1 MKKSICCIALALVMA
16 LSTVGLFASCA
27 KEKEKTLVMA
37 TNANFPPYEYKDGAA
52 FAGIDVEL
60 AQAIADKL
68 GMKLEIQDV
77 EFGAIVAGVES
88 GKYDIGMAGM
98 TVTED
103 RKKQVSF
110 STTSAIQSPA
120 DITTTSKIGVQQ
132 DTTGDLYASDTP
144 EKGGWGEAA
153 VTRYKNGADA
163 VQALQTGKL
172 DCVIIDKE
180 PAKSFVAAN
189 SGLKILDTEYT
200 NEDYAIAV
208 GKNNTELL
216 EKINKALDELKKDG
230 TIDKIVSKYIPAD
243 K

>member
-88 GKYDIGMAGM
+88 GKYDIGMAM
-98 TVTED
+98 YKLNEAYQD
-103 RKKQVSF
+103 KFSF
-110 STTSAIQSPA
+110 YIYY
-120 DITTTSKIGVQQ
+120 Q
-132 DTTGDLYASDTP
+132 D
-144 EKGGWGEAA
+144 
-153 VTRYKNGADA
+153 
-163 VQALQTGKL
+163 KL
-172 DCVIIDKE
+172 K
-180 PAKSFVAAN
+180 
-189 SGLKILDTEYT
+189 T
-200 NEDYAIAV
+200 
-208 GKNNTELL
+208 
-216 EKINKALDELKKDG
+216 LDEWIRETDLSESFYFGG
-230 TIDKIVSKYIPAD
+230 TLDYHF
-243 K
+243 

>member
-88 GKYDIGMAGM
+88 GKYDIGMAM
-98 TVTED
+98 YKLNEHYQD
-103 RKKQVSF
+103 KF
-110 STTSAIQSPA
+110 S
-120 DITTTSKIGVQQ
+120 
-132 DTTGDLYASDTP
+132 LY
-144 EKGGWGEAA
+144 
-153 VTRYKNGADA
+153 VYFN
-163 VQALQTGKL
+163 
-172 DCVIIDKE
+172 
-180 PAKSFVAAN
+180 
-189 SGLKILDTEYT
+189 
-200 NEDYAIAV
+200 
-208 GKNNTELL
+208 
-216 EKINKALDELKKDG
+216 DELKSLDEWIRETDLSGSFYFGG
-230 TIDKIVSKYIPAD
+230 TLDYHY
-243 K
+243 

>member
-110 STTSAIQSPA
+110 STTYATGVQVVIVKEGSAIQSPA
-120 DITTTSKIGVQQ
+120 DITTSSKIGVQQ

-144 EKGGWGEAA
+144 EGRGCRHPLQERCGCRAG
-153 VTRYKNGADA
+153 TADW
-163 VQALQTGKL
+163 QA
-172 DCVIIDKE
+172 
-180 PAKSFVAAN
+180 
-189 SGLKILDTEYT
+189 GLRHH
-200 NEDYAIAV
+200 
-208 GKNNTELL
+208 
-216 EKINKALDELKKDG
+216 
-230 TIDKIVSKYIPAD
+230 
-243 K
+243 

>member
-103 RKKQVSF
+103 RKKQGSF
-110 STTSAIQSPA
+110 HLRPRRAGCHSQGRLRHPVPGRHHHLLQDRRPA
-120 DITTTSKIGVQQ
+120 GHH
-132 DTTGDLYASDTP
+132 
-144 EKGGWGEAA
+144 
-153 VTRYKNGADA
+153 R
-163 VQALQTGKL
+163 
-172 DCVIIDKE
+172 
-180 PAKSFVAAN
+180 
-189 SGLKILDTEYT
+189 
-200 NEDYAIAV
+200 
-208 GKNNTELL
+208 
-216 EKINKALDELKKDG
+216 
-230 TIDKIVSKYIPAD
+230 
-243 K
+243 

>member
-37 TNANFPPYEYKDGAA
+37 TNATFPPYEYKDGAA

-110 STTSAIQSPA
+110 STTYATGVQVVIVKEGSAIQSPD
-120 DITTTSKIGVQQ
+120 DITTSSKIGVQSP
-132 DTTGDLYASDTP
+132 LRLLRS
-144 EKGGWGEAA
+144 
-153 VTRYKNGADA
+153 
-163 VQALQTGKL
+163 
-172 DCVIIDKE
+172 
-180 PAKSFVAAN
+180 
-189 SGLKILDTEYT
+189 ILS
-200 NEDYAIAV
+200 
-208 GKNNTELL
+208 
-216 EKINKALDELKKDG
+216 
-230 TIDKIVSKYIPAD
+230 VSLA
-243 K
+243 